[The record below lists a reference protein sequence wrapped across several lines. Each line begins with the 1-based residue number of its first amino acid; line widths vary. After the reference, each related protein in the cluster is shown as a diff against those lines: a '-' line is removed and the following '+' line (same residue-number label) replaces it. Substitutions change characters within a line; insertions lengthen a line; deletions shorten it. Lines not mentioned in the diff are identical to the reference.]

1 MGRIMD
7 NRGQMR
13 VVEALLASGIIAAAM
28 ITMMNLTRTPDPYS
42 TKSRNELTRYCYD
55 FLMNLAEEE
64 VFDKVIFD
72 SNGTRNEWE
81 GLMKNMLNALLPAN
95 ILYNMT
101 VYNMTWTVYNMTV
114 YNTTWTENVF
124 RPVPLGVNITNVSP
138 YEFRLAEIATGA
150 DITYTTRSRWVLK
163 IHLELARRL

>member
-1 MGRIMD
+1 MGRIMGD
-7 NRGQMR
+7 RGQMR

-28 ITMMNLTRTPDPYS
+28 ITMINLTRTPDPYS

-55 FLMNLAEEE
+55 FLMSLAKEE
-64 VFDKVIFD
+64 VFDNVIFD
-72 SNGTRNEWE
+72 SNKVRDEWE
-81 GLMKNMLNALLPAN
+81 GLMKNMLNALLPAS

-101 VYNMTWTVYNMTV
+101 VYNMTWTGD
-114 YNTTWTENVF
+114 VF
-124 RPVPLGVNITNVSP
+124 RPVPLGINITNVSP
-138 YEFRLAEIATGA
+138 YEFRLAEMATSA

>member
-1 MGRIMD
+1 MAD
-7 NRGQMR
+7 RGQMR

-28 ITMMNLTRTPDPYS
+28 IAMMNLTRTPDPYS

-55 FLMNLAEEE
+55 LLMNLAEEE
-64 VFDKVIFD
+64 VFDKVIFN
-72 SNGTRNEWE
+72 STGVQPRWE
-81 GLMKNMLNALLPAN
+81 GLMKNVLNALLPAS

-101 VYNMTWTVYNMTV
+101 VYNMTWAGD
-114 YNTTWTENVF
+114 VF

-138 YEFRLAEIATGA
+138 YEFRLAEMATGA

>member
-7 NRGQMR
+7 DRGQMR

-28 ITMMNLTRTPDPYS
+28 ITMINLTRTPDPYG

-64 VFDKVIFD
+64 VFDRVIFD
-72 SNGTRNEWE
+72 PNGTRNEWE
-81 GLMKNMLNALLPAN
+81 GLMKNMLNALLPAS

-101 VYNMTWTVYNMTV
+101 VYNMTLQVYNMTV
-114 YNTTWTENVF
+114 YNMTLQVYNMTI
-124 RPVPLGVNITNVSP
+124 VPLGVSITNVSP
-138 YEFRLAEIATGA
+138 YEFKLAEMATGA
-150 DITYTTRSRWVLK
+150 DITYTTRRRWVLK